1 MHQLLE
7 KQSAALVS
15 THFTRPYVAST
26 ESCPQARHDVVD
38 VFPAL
43 GMSEDGASDATL
55 FLSELFTNAIL
66 HHAVG
71 GAEQVHV
78 ALQGC
83 VEDGRQWVGIAVTD
97 HGAGTLRPAKDVAPT
112 RADFGHGLEIVR
124 GLGARLTDFR
134 VPGAYTVTAWTPVSD
149 QLRRRVC
156 HCDCSTVHGG
166 AMSACSWLIEERAG
180 WEEAV
185 RKDAPGAHLC
195 AGCLAEPA
203 AAVEATT
210 DESPELAV
218 GASTTTELA
227 AAGR

>member
-7 KQSAALVS
+7 EQSATLVA
-15 THFTRPYVAST
+15 THFARPYVAST
-26 ESCPQARHDVVD
+26 ESCPRARHDVVE

-43 GMSEDGASDATL
+43 GMSKDGAADASVV
-55 FLSELFTNAIL
+55 LSELFTNAIL
-66 HHAVG
+66 HHRLG
-71 GAEQVHV
+71 SAEQVHV

-83 VEDGRQWVGIAVTD
+83 VQGRRQWLGIAVTD
-97 HGAGTLRPAKDVAPT
+97 HGSGTLRPSKDIAPA
-112 RADFGHGLEIVR
+112 RADFGHGLEVVR

-156 HCDCSTVHGG
+156 HCDCSAVHGSS
-166 AMSACSWLIEERAG
+166 MSACSWLIEEREG

-195 AGCLAEPA
+195 AGCLAELVA
-203 AAVEATT
+203 AAEAAAKQGSERPVRATAGA
-210 DESPELAV
+210 ELAV
-218 GASTTTELA
+218 
-227 AAGR
+227 AGR